1 MSKFS
6 RDKGKRG
13 EREVA
18 AIIKDLTGWDV
29 KRKVRN
35 LVGESDLEG
44 VPGWSVEVK
53 NHAKLD
59 IAAWWRQ
66 AVTQAMLTK
75 ERPVLFYKVPR
86 KGWRALWPLAV
97 VLDMQPGEMDY
108 WLGLELTSD
117 TTITAWAT
125 VAREVHRNVG

>member
-18 AIIKDLTGWDV
+18 ALIKDLTGWDV

-35 LVGESDLEG
+35 LAGESDLEG

-59 IAAWWRQ
+59 VAAWWRQ
-66 AVTQAMLTK
+66 AVAQAMFTK
-75 ERPVLFYKVPR
+75 DKPVLFYKVPR

-97 VLDMQPGEMDY
+97 ALELQPGEMDY
-108 WLGLELTSD
+108 WLGHELTAD
-117 TTITAWAT
+117 TTITGWAA
-125 VAREVHRNVG
+125 VARESAR